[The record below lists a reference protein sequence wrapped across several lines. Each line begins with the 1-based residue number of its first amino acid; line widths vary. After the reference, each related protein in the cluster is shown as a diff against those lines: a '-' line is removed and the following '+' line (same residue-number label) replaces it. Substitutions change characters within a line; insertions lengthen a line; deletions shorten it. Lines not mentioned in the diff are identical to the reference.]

1 MTPGADVQAIDA
13 LQDWHN
19 ALCVHRVEAL
29 EALSSI
35 AMEIRR
41 AFDWID
47 EEEKAWRR
55 EARAAEDDVVRA
67 KAELNQRRNP
77 NYADRVPDTS
87 VQEKELARAKAR
99 LQHAEDQIDVCRK
112 WAVRLPK
119 MISEEYDGAGR
130 RLMNFLDV
138 ELATAIA
145 DLGARIDR
153 LHAYLAVTPGTVAPP
168 APTPE
173 KPS

>member
-13 LQDWHN
+13 LQYWHN
-19 ALCVHRVEAL
+19 ALCLHREEAL

-47 EEEKAWRR
+47 EEAQAWRR
-55 EARAAEDDVVRA
+55 EAKAAEDDVVRA
-67 KAELNQRRNP
+67 KAELSQRRTP
-77 NYADRVPDTS
+77 NYADRIPDTS

-112 WAVRLPK
+112 WSIRLPK
-119 MISEEYDGAGR
+119 MISEEYDGASR
-130 RLMNFLDV
+130 RLMNFVDV
-138 ELATAIA
+138 ELAAAIA

-153 LHAYLAVTPGTVAPP
+153 LHAYLAVTPASVAPP

-173 KPS
+173 NPS

>member
-19 ALCVHRVEAL
+19 ALCVHREEAM

-35 AMEIRR
+35 ALEIRR

-47 EEEKAWRR
+47 EEEKSWRR
-55 EARAAEDDVVRA
+55 EAKAAEDDVVRA

-77 NYADRVPDTS
+77 NYADRIPDTS
-87 VQEKELARAKAR
+87 VQEKELARAKHR
-99 LQHAEDQIDVCRK
+99 LQYAEDQIDVCRK
-112 WAVRLPK
+112 WSARLPK

-153 LHAYLAVTPGTVAPP
+153 LHAYLAVTPATVAPP